1 MAKPTLGTLLDQM
14 QQLRDERRDLEAQSK
29 ELKTKYE
36 ELEIKAIEMMENAGL
51 DKASG
56 ELATASLSENEV
68 PSVTDWNRL
77 LPCIKRNGAWQL
89 FERRIA
95 KGAWVELVQNRKGR
109 ALPGVESYVTKRI
122 NLRTR

>member
-56 ELATASLSENEV
+56 ELATAAVSENEV

-77 LPCIKRNGAWQL
+77 LPWIKRNGAWQL